1 MIAALAFLPPQD
13 VVNSFDELCVVI
25 RNQYDGDADKVFD
38 YLEDTYV
45 AFFVFPIELW
55 KMFNRTNE
63 ELLRPKNNIE
73 PRHNSFQANVS
84 SRDIL
89 SRCFIESRT
98 LCLGKNASKPS
109 RTCTGTTKE
118 QIRRLQYAYFKD
130 CRHYPN
136 REIMG
141 YLRHIAHHCSSK
153 NIVKNQSLTDVL
165 EKVYS

>member
-1 MIAALAFLPPQD
+1 MNAALAFLPPQD

-25 RNQYDGDADKVFD
+25 RN
-38 YLEDTYV
+38 YV
-45 AFFVFPIELW
+45 SRFCWNAPPPPPGLPRPPRFPIELW

-63 ELLRPKNNIE
+63 ELLRTKNDIE

-84 SRDIL
+84 SRDVL

-98 LCLGKNASKPS
+98 LCSGKNASKPS
-109 RTCTGTTKE
+109 RTCTGTTKK

-141 YLRHIAHHCSSK
+141 YLRQIAHNFSLK